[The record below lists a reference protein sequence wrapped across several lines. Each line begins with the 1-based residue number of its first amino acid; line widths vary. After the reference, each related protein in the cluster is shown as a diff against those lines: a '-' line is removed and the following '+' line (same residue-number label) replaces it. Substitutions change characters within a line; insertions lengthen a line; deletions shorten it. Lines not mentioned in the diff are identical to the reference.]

1 MSPKHAG
8 TDESGRPIV
17 AELGRAETPEE
28 IADRRA
34 ASSRAHRTNQTLVN
48 LLLAVGASLVV
59 VVVIVLVVVRPAPSG
74 DTHEVDYL
82 SVARQAQSTVDER
95 LAAPRLPSG
104 WYANRAEL
112 TAAGDGQVT
121 TWGIG
126 LISPASRYVGV
137 TQGLKAD
144 PTWVADQVDR
154 LQPTSSHVYGGLRWT
169 VYDHRGEA
177 ADSGGD
183 SDVDYALVATT
194 AGSAVVLSGSVATD
208 AEFATVA
215 SAIGKGLR

>member
-17 AELGRAETPEE
+17 AELGRAETPDE

-48 LLLAVGASLVV
+48 LLLAIGASLVI
-59 VVVIVLVVVRPAPSG
+59 VVVIVLVVVRPAPVG
-74 DTHEVDYL
+74 NTHEVDYL
-82 SVARQAQSTVDER
+82 TTAKQAQPTVDEK
-95 LAAPRLPSG
+95 LAAPSLPSG

-112 TAAGDGQVT
+112 STPGGGQVT
-121 TWGIG
+121 TWGVG
-126 LISPASRYVGV
+126 LISPASRCVGL

-144 PTWVADQVDR
+144 PTWVADQVDK
-154 LQPTSSHVYGGLRWT
+154 LQPTSSRTYGGLSWK
-169 VYDHRGEA
+169 VYDHRAQA
-177 ADSGGD
+177 ADSGDD
-183 SDVDYALVATT
+183 SDVDYALVTT
-194 AGSAVVLSGSVATD
+194 TGGSTIVLAGSTATD

-215 SAIGKGLR
+215 TAIGKELG

>member
-1 MSPKHAG
+1 VSPRYAG

-17 AELGRAETPEE
+17 AELGRAETPDE

-48 LLLAVGASLVV
+48 LLLAIGASLVI
-59 VVVIVLVVVRPAPSG
+59 VVVIVLVVVRPAPAG
-74 DTHEVDYL
+74 NTHEVDYL
-82 SVARQAQSTVDER
+82 STAKQAQPTVDEE
-95 LAAPRLPSG
+95 LAAPSLPSG

-112 TAAGDGQVT
+112 STPDGGIA

-126 LISPASRYVGV
+126 LISPGSRYVGL

-144 PTWVADQVDR
+144 TTWVADQVDN
-154 LQPTSSHVYGGLRWT
+154 LQPTSSHRYGGIGWK
-169 VYDHRGEA
+169 VYDHRDEA
-177 ADSGGD
+177 ANSGDD

-194 AGSAVVLSGSVATD
+194 AGSTIVLTGSTATD
-208 AEFATVA
+208 AEFAVVA
-215 SAIGKGLR
+215 TAIGKQLG